1 MRKIFIASIFVF
13 AFCVCAFG
21 QVSNCPTISVTGPS
35 SATQLGET
43 ATFTANVSRIE
54 MSKIEYQWSIDKGT
68 IVEGQGTSTV
78 TVSTEGLEDST
89 VTALVE
95 IKGFPEGCPNS
106 DAETTIP
113 FDPPWSVLIDELEIS
128 SKPINMERLNA
139 WIAELKGNPDSTMY
153 FVTYTNEKFS
163 SEKIRQ
169 NENRIKKQFTDEKIA
184 TDRLVFVNSK
194 NSDND
199 EKNIIR
205 VWRIPLGA
213 EPPTP

>member
-1 MRKIFIASIFVF
+1 MKKIFLITIFIF
-13 AFCVCAFG
+13 TFCILTFG
-21 QVSNCPTISVTGPS
+21 QNSNCPTISVTGPS
-35 SATQLGET
+35 SATQPGET
-43 ATFTANVSRIE
+43 ATFTANVSGIE
-54 MSKIEYQWSIDKGT
+54 MSKIEYRWSVNKGT
-68 IVEGQGTSTV
+68 IIEGQGTSTI

-89 VTALVE
+89 LTAIVE
-95 IKGFPEGCPNS
+95 TKGFPKGCPNS

-128 SKPINMERLNA
+128 SKPIKMERLDA
-139 WIAELKGNPDSTMY
+139 WILELKDNPDSTMY
-153 FVTYTNEKFS
+153 FAIYTNEKFS

-194 NSDND
+194 NSDN
-199 EKNIIR
+199 EKKNIIR